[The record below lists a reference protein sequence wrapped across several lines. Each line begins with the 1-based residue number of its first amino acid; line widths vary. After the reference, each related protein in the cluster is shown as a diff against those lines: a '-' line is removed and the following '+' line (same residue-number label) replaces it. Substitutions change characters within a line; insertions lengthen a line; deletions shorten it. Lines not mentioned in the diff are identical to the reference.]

1 MSRPRLLL
9 VNLPRFRRARGVH
22 AASAS
27 KSRGASE
34 CSNGFPAFASRSGVN
49 AARRRVVE
57 PACAIQQVPKN
68 SRFQSRRHDV
78 SLYAV
83 KTIPSGLL
91 EEAVERL
98 KAEFQPEQIF
108 LFGSHAWGTPDED
121 SDVDLM
127 VIVSE
132 SRERSIQ
139 RMQRAH
145 RCLGGIG
152 FAKDVLVPTRA
163 QVDRYKHLRASL
175 FHQVL
180 AKGRKLYG

>member
-1 MSRPRLLL
+1 M
-9 VNLPRFRRARGVH
+9 
-22 AASAS
+22 
-27 KSRGASE
+27 
-34 CSNGFPAFASRSGVN
+34 
-49 AARRRVVE
+49 
-57 PACAIQQVPKN
+57 
-68 SRFQSRRHDV
+68 
-78 SLYAV
+78 

-98 KAEFQPEQIF
+98 KAEFQPEEIY
-108 LFGSHAWGTPDED
+108 LFGSHAWGLPDED

-127 VIVSE
+127 VIVPDSD
-132 SRERSIQ
+132 ERSIK

-145 RCLGGIG
+145 HCLRGIG
-152 FAKDVLVPTRA
+152 FAKDVLVPTRS